1 MPPTYSLVVPIFNE
15 EAVIPVLLKRLD
27 VLLEAFDAPAEI
39 IVVDDGSRD
48 TSAIVIK
55 AKARADNRYR
65 LIKLSRN
72 FGHQIAI
79 TVGLDHAAGRAVI
92 VMDADLQDPPEVVLE
107 MIAKWQEGYDV
118 VSAERAS
125 RQGESRFKLATANL
139 FYRLMGRLGDVST
152 RRNAGDFRL
161 VDRRALYCFLA
172 MPERD
177 RFRQRAVNCFARTV
191 TFDVDLELILAVDV
205 SDSMSTEDLRLQR
218 EGYVSAFRDP
228 SVASAIASGEI
239 GRIAILYLEWAGP
252 NHFQILRPWTVLTSP
267 KDSAAFADAL
277 ATDPLAEHS
286 PASNRA
292 MSFGKS
298 LDPPPIATA
307 TATSI
312 SASLLFALEMF
323 GDRRLRTDRQ
333 VIDVSGNGKNNAGPL
348 LAPVRDL
355 LVSRGIVINGLPITW
370 SAEESG
376 DSPTSF
382 GETFLGRYF
391 EDCVIGGPGAF
402 SIAANDISRF
412 PQAVRRRLLMEI
424 VDRAILVTP
433 ARFEAPT
440 RARVDCSIERG
451 ER

>member
-1 MPPTYSLVVPIFNE
+1 MCAFRREPPDRHKM
-15 EAVIPVLLKRLD
+15 KRRHFRGD
-27 VLLEAFDAPAEI
+27 AAFANPEVHELLEAEGYKYTIRLPANSEE
-39 IVVDDGSRD
+39 GSRL
-48 TSAIVIK
+48 SP
-55 AKARADNRYR
+55 AR
-65 LIKLSRN
+65 
-72 FGHQIAI
+72 G
-79 TVGLDHAAGRAVI
+79 
-92 VMDADLQDPPEVVLE
+92 M
-107 MIAKWQEGYDV
+107 
-118 VSAERAS
+118 RAS
-125 RQGESRFKLATANL
+125 GTFINIVRPRHPDTAPRRVFLWQRGVHGMLVLRPINSFIVLAFTILLQANPVAAE
-139 FYRLMGRLGDVST
+139 G
-152 RRNAGDFRL
+152 
-161 VDRRALYCFLA
+161 
-172 MPERD
+172 
-177 RFRQRAVNCFARTV
+177 V

-205 SDSMSTEDLRLQR
+205 SNSMSTEDLRLQR

-412 PQAVRRRLLMEI
+412 PQAVRRKLLMEI
-424 VDRAILVTP
+424 VDRTILVTP